1 LDDRI
6 CLRNYLGWY
15 GFIRITKELKFNGAV
30 QDTSHA
36 VFHQRYNTNTLPNW
50 YLAQPF
56 RSLAY
61 NGEINTLQGNVNR
74 MTVRES
80 ELESKAWG
88 RYVSRIKPIVD
99 ATGSASDII
108 RRWENF
114 LPMFWEVALRAP
126 EEGDELVIPDGNR
139 RFIERRTDRRL

>member
-1 LDDRI
+1 M
-6 CLRNYLGWY
+6 
-15 GFIRITKELKFNGAV
+15 
-30 QDTSHA
+30 
-36 VFHQRYNTNTLPNW
+36 FHQRYSTNTLPNW

-74 MTVRES
+74 RTAWES

-88 RYVSRIKPIVD
+88 RYVSRIKSIVD

-108 RRWENF
+108 TRWENF
-114 LPMFWEVALRAP
+114 LPMFWKVAPHAP
-126 EEGDELVIPDGNR
+126 EEGDELVIP
-139 RFIERRTDRRL
+139 ERYQEIHRETHRQQVIKQQDQFHALQADERS